1 MTLDHSI
8 FFGAFALCTKAMT
21 IVQEVIGNKCESG
34 HDFRYSTVDADSCP
48 KCGKS
53 LSIQLKNVE
62 KQESFSSDM
71 KMTDMMHE
79 RMQVIDIDGMHVLFL
94 SNEGDDTKIPVDTD
108 DHVNKF
114 IETGD
119 VMTMRKSFMV
129 SFKKEIDMLRMHYKD
144 VTIKTG
150 IVVEWS

>member
-1 MTLDHSI
+1 
-8 FFGAFALCTKAMT
+8 
-21 IVQEVIGNKCESG
+21 
-34 HDFRYSTVDADSCP
+34 
-48 KCGKS
+48 
-53 LSIQLKNVE
+53 
-62 KQESFSSDM
+62 
-71 KMTDMMHE
+71 
-79 RMQVIDIDGMHVLFL
+79 
-94 SNEGDDTKIPVDTD
+94 VDTD